1 MPEVTGEPQWHQP
14 GNLYVGTAFC
24 ACMKVFFLFFCFV
37 FAPFGS
43 RRLCKKKKKKV
54 GSNAALS
61 MSCAYEALNR
71 LQALG
76 YF

>member
-24 ACMKVFFLFFCFV
+24 ACTKVFFLFFVLSLLHLEADNC
-37 FAPFGS
+37 A
-43 RRLCKKKKKKV
+43 KKKKKKV

-71 LQALG
+71 LQASG

>member
-1 MPEVTGEPQWHQP
+1 M
-14 GNLYVGTAFC
+14 NRSGTSLETCMLAQLFVPARKFSFC
-24 ACMKVFFLFFCFV
+24 FLFC
-37 FAPFGS
+37 
-43 RRLCKKKKKKV
+43 LCSIWKQTTVQKKKKKKV

-71 LQALG
+71 LQASG

>member
-1 MPEVTGEPQWHQP
+1 MNHS
-14 GNLYVGTAFC
+14 GTSLET
-24 ACMKVFFLFFCFV
+24 CMLARLFVPARKFSFCFLV
-37 FAPFGS
+37 LFLLHLEADE
-43 RRLCKKKKKKV
+43 CAKKKKRV